1 MDRNQAKEFY
11 PILQAFAE
19 GRAIE
24 CRTKPSLIE
33 GSDVPNDWT
42 EMKEIGFWN
51 NIEYR
56 IKPEP
61 KYRQFKDSE
70 ECWNEMQKHQ
80 PFGWIKDRDGDKTFI
95 GSINSDN
102 SIFTCSSEILFL
114 KELFEDFTFI
124 DGTPFG
130 IKEEEQLWHVQ
141 DIVVKN
147 LCSSISRIE
156 ELAKNVFHFDENDIF
171 EHEWID
177 DKYCGCI
184 NLPKGSIKKLIGKDL
199 SWSDKP
205 IELKE

>member
-19 GRAIE
+19 GRVIE

-80 PFGWIKDRDGDKTFI
+80 PFGWIKDRGGDKIFI

-114 KELFEDFTFI
+114 KELFEDFTFV
-124 DGTPFG
+124 DGLPFG
-130 IKEEEQLWHVQ
+130 IKEEE
-141 DIVVKN
+141 
-147 LCSSISRIE
+147 
-156 ELAKNVFHFDENDIF
+156 
-171 EHEWID
+171 
-177 DKYCGCI
+177 
-184 NLPKGSIKKLIGKDL
+184 
-199 SWSDKP
+199 
-205 IELKE
+205 

>member
-19 GRAIE
+19 GRVIE

-61 KYRQFKDSE
+61 KYRPFKDAE

-80 PFGWIKDRDGDKTFI
+80 PFGWLNGDKCFYNIVSVSNIDVSMANVSGDIIILNFSDVMEDNTFA
-95 GSINSDN
+95 
-102 SIFTCSSEILFL
+102 
-114 KELFEDFTFI
+114 

-130 IKEEEQLWHVQ
+130 MKLEQYGVLFV
-141 DIVVKN
+141 
-147 LCSSISRIE
+147 
-156 ELAKNVFHFDENDIF
+156 
-171 EHEWID
+171 
-177 DKYCGCI
+177 
-184 NLPKGSIKKLIGKDL
+184 
-199 SWSDKP
+199 
-205 IELKE
+205 